1 MKDLKLF
8 VTLWPSFPHFN
19 DFSKDNRLSGIRL
32 NSAMVNG
39 PELEKEFNIAKNSG
53 ASVPLFFDI
62 KGRQLRVEEDPP
74 SDKLELV
81 LNHPISVKT
90 PCPVLFKAGED
101 DALLVDIKD
110 NGHRLIFAP
119 RPGHP
124 KFAIRKGE
132 SIHIREPDLRVS
144 GPTFTNIEKKKIEM
158 ARKFGFTK
166 FFLSYVQTQKDV
178 DEFRELVGRDSEVYL
193 KIEDI
198 KGLKYV
204 ETEFKKEDGL
214 SLCAAMGDLYVEV
227 EQPHNILEAVRTII
241 KNDPE
246 AMGASRM
253 MLTIMHQPT
262 TDACDFMQ
270 LAWMYDQGFRTLMLC
285 DGLCLKGPLLDQAV
299 GAMDAFKDSYALD
312 ERVSKT
318 EDTWES
324 IPWYKKL
331 FG

>member
-8 VTLWPSFPHFN
+8 VTLWPSFSHFN
-19 DFSKDNRLSGIRL
+19 NFVNDNRLSGIRI
-32 NSAMVNG
+32 NSAMVKG
-39 PELEKEFNIAKNSG
+39 PELKKEFENAKERNG
-53 ASVPLFFDI
+53 KVPLFFDI

-74 SDKLELV
+74 KDKLELV
-81 LNHPISVKT
+81 LNHPISVKI

-144 GPTFTNIEKKKIEM
+144 GPTFTNIEKEKMEM
-158 ARKFGFTK
+158 ARKFGFTR

-178 DEFRELVGRDSEVYL
+178 DEFRELVDRDSEVYL

-198 KGLKYV
+198 KGLEFV
-204 ETEFKKEDGL
+204 ETKFKKEDNIK
-214 SLCAAMGDLYVEV
+214 LCAAMGDLYVEV
-227 EQPHNILEAVRTII
+227 EKPHHILEATKTII
-241 KNDPE
+241 KHDPE
-246 AMGASRM
+246 AMVASRM
-253 MLTIMHQPT
+253 MLTIMYQPT
-262 TDACDFMQ
+262 TDAADFMQ
-270 LAWMYDQGFRTLMLC
+270 LAWLYDQGYRTMMLC
-285 DGLCLKGPLLDQAV
+285 DGLCLKGPLLDQSV
-299 GAMDAFKDSYALD
+299 GAMDAFRDSYTLD
-312 ERVSKT
+312 ERISKT
-318 EDTWES
+318 RKLDN
-324 IPWYKKL
+324 PWYKRI